1 MAKAGKRFIMVKHVI
16 VTNRENKALVFKSDE
31 LKDNKYVEFNDESTT
46 MASLNAVIDVL
57 ENIPE
62 DSADLH
68 IVLLPKC
75 LGLMLKL
82 DQPAHIRDNGYKT
95 DKGAS
100 LTQEFVDLMCYAN
113 ELRAYLTTQVV
124 RFKIQGSQLLYK
136 NEIEMINTC
145 WKITDKVVKPNY
157 TNKAR
162 QQAGQ
167 KVQRPAGAVKP
178 TRPNASKSAPK
189 PVVKQQPVNKNVVQE
204 DDTEYQA
211 VSLDDIVF

>member
-1 MAKAGKRFIMVKHVI
+1 MVKHI
-16 VTNRENKALVFKSDE
+16 IITNRDNKAFVFKSEE

-46 MASLNAVIDVL
+46 MASLNAVVEVL

-62 DSADLH
+62 DSTDLH

-157 TNKAR
+157 TNRPR

-167 KVQRPAGAVKP
+167 KVNRPAGAVRP
-178 TRPNASKSAPK
+178 TRPNASKPAQKS
-189 PVVKQQPVNKNVVQE
+189 VVKQQNVVQE
-204 DDTEYQA
+204 DEVEYQA
-211 VSLDDIVF
+211 VNLDDIPFM

>member
-1 MAKAGKRFIMVKHVI
+1 MVKHVI
-16 VTNRENKALVFKSDE
+16 VTNRDNKAFVFKSE
-31 LKDNKYVEFNDESTT
+31 EMKDNKYVEYNDDSTT
-46 MASLNAVIDVL
+46 MASLNAVIEVL

-62 DSADLH
+62 DSSDLH

-100 LTQEFVDLMCYAN
+100 LTEEFVDLMCYAN

-136 NEIEMINTC
+136 NEIEMINNA

-157 TNKAR
+157 TTKPR

-167 KVQRPAGAVKP
+167 KVTRPEGAVRP
-178 TRPNASKSAPK
+178 TRPTNVKPAK
-189 PVVKQQPVNKNVVQE
+189 PVQQTNVVQE
-204 DDTEYQA
+204 DETQYQA
-211 VSLDDIVF
+211 VSLDDIMF

>member
-1 MAKAGKRFIMVKHVI
+1 MVKHIV
-16 VTNRENKALVFKSDE
+16 VTNRDNKAFVFKSEE

-46 MASLNAVIDVL
+46 MASLNAVVEVL

-62 DSADLH
+62 DSTDLH

-136 NEIEMINTC
+136 NEIEMINNA

-157 TNKAR
+157 TNKPR

-167 KVQRPAGAVKP
+167 KVARPAGAVRP
-178 TRPNASKSAPK
+178 TRPNVGKATQKA
-189 PVVKQQPVNKNVVQE
+189 VQE
-204 DDTEYQA
+204 DEVEYQA
-211 VSLDDIVF
+211 TKLSATDIKF

>member
-62 DSADLH
+62 DSTDLH

-136 NEIEMINTC
+136 NEIEMINSA

-157 TNKAR
+157 TNKVR

-167 KVQRPAGAVKP
+167 KVQRPEGAIRP
-178 TRPNASKSAPK
+178 TRPNVSKPAPK
-189 PVVKQQPVNKNVVQE
+189 PVKQNVVQE
-204 DDTEYQA
+204 DKVEYQA
-211 VSLDDIVF
+211 ISLDDIVF

>member
-1 MAKAGKRFIMVKHVI
+1 MAVKHI
-16 VTNRENKALVFKSDE
+16 IITNRDNKAFVFKSEE
-31 LKDNKYVEFNDESTT
+31 LNNNKYTEFQDASTT
-46 MASLNAVIDVL
+46 MASLNAVVEVL

-75 LGLMLKL
+75 LGLMLKM

-136 NEIEMINTC
+136 NELEMINSA

-157 TNKAR
+157 TNKSR

-167 KVQRPAGAVKP
+167 KVQRPEGAVRP
-178 TRPNASKSAPK
+178 TRPTNVNVK
-189 PVVKQQPVNKNVVQE
+189 PVKPVAKANAVQE
-204 DDTEYQA
+204 EETAYCTE
-211 VSLDDIVF
+211 VSLDDIPFM

>member
-1 MAKAGKRFIMVKHVI
+1 MSVKHI
-16 VTNRENKALVFKSDE
+16 IITNRDNKAFVFKSEE

-46 MASLNAVIDVL
+46 MASLNAVVEVL

-157 TNKAR
+157 TNRPR

-167 KVQRPAGAVKP
+167 KVNRPAGAVRP
-178 TRPNASKSAPK
+178 TRPNASKPVQKS
-189 PVVKQQPVNKNVVQE
+189 VVKQQQNVVQE
-204 DDTEYQA
+204 DEVKYQA
-211 VSLDDIVF
+211 VSLDDISFM

>member
-1 MAKAGKRFIMVKHVI
+1 MVKHVI
-16 VTNRENKALVFKSDE
+16 ITNRDNKAFVFKSE
-31 LKDNKYVEFNDESTT
+31 EMKDNKYVEYNDDSTT
-46 MASLNAVIDVL
+46 MASLNAVIEVL

-62 DSADLH
+62 DSSDLH

-82 DQPAHIRDNGYKT
+82 DNPAHIRDNGYKT

-100 LTQEFVDLMCYAN
+100 LTEEFVDLMCYAN

-136 NEIEMINTC
+136 NEIEMINNA

-157 TNKAR
+157 TTKPR

-167 KVQRPAGAVKP
+167 KVNRPEGAVRP
-178 TRPNASKSAPK
+178 TRPSNVK
-189 PVVKQQPVNKNVVQE
+189 PVKSVQQQTNVVQE
-204 DDTEYQA
+204 DEIEYQA

>member
-62 DSADLH
+62 DSTDLH

-157 TNKAR
+157 TNRPR

-167 KVQRPAGAVKP
+167 KVNRPAGAVRP
-178 TRPNASKSAPK
+178 TRPNASKPAQKS
-189 PVVKQQPVNKNVVQE
+189 VIEQQNVVQE
-204 DDTEYQA
+204 DEIEYQA
-211 VSLDDIVF
+211 VSLDDISFM

>member
-62 DSADLH
+62 DSTDLH

-136 NEIEMINTC
+136 NEIEMINNA

-157 TNKAR
+157 TNRPR

-167 KVQRPAGAVKP
+167 KVNRPEGAVRP
-178 TRPNASKSAPK
+178 TRPGKPANK
-189 PVVKQQPVNKNVVQE
+189 PVVKQQQNVVQE
-204 DDTEYQA
+204 DKVEYQA
-211 VSLDDIVF
+211 VSLDDISFM